1 MPATSDEDSGWLE
14 ITRDLKSQ
22 LSNIDGIWHKLVPMA
37 VLFFCMSFI
46 NTLLDSTKDALVITM
61 SGGGAESLPFLL
73 PYGVLPTSLMFVVI
87 FTIMANRFSRATI
100 FNIVLGSFVAFFAVF
115 MCFLFPMHET
125 LHQFA
130 FASYLANTLPS
141 SLFGLVS
148 MVRSWTFTIFY
159 VVAELWGDVVL
170 SLLFWGLANE
180 TTSVKDAAVLYPLFG
195 VGANVAQTCAGQ
207 MLKLL
212 NSYPGADTG
221 YVFQI
226 NVLMATCISL
236 GLVIMV
242 VHYFIYSWAKKKE
255 GAALERKSTAKEK
268 VNTSFLEAVKYLA
281 SSASIRALAVMAVAQ
296 GVSQNILEV
305 IFKGHLRVL
314 CPTTGAYSSF
324 LGDVATVTGIAT
336 MFMMFVSPIIF
347 MRLGWSRAANTTPLF
362 LIYGGTTFFTGC
374 IINYYAFG
382 AHNPSIL
389 LGLVMAGA
397 ACIVFS
403 KAAKF
408 SLFKPAEEMV
418 YIGLDKESR
427 TKGKAAIDVVG
438 SQFGKAGCSC
448 LQQGLLLAA
457 GGSLFSIMP
466 MLLVVFMLTLK
477 EWVGAVDKLATS
489 QMGSEVASESVD
501 LSCPLPE
508 SNNPEAGSVGA

>member
-1 MPATSDEDSGWLE
+1 
-14 ITRDLKSQ
+14 
-22 LSNIDGIWHKLVPMA
+22 
-37 VLFFCMSFI
+37 
-46 NTLLDSTKDALVITM
+46 
-61 SGGGAESLPFLL
+61 
-73 PYGVLPTSLMFVVI
+73 
-87 FTIMANRFSRATI
+87 
-100 FNIVLGSFVAFFAVF
+100 
-115 MCFLFPMHET
+115 
-125 LHQFA
+125 
-130 FASYLANTLPS
+130 
-141 SLFGLVS
+141 
-148 MVRSWTFTIFY
+148 
-159 VVAELWGDVVL
+159 
-170 SLLFWGLANE
+170 
-180 TTSVKDAAVLYPLFG
+180 
-195 VGANVAQTCAGQ
+195 